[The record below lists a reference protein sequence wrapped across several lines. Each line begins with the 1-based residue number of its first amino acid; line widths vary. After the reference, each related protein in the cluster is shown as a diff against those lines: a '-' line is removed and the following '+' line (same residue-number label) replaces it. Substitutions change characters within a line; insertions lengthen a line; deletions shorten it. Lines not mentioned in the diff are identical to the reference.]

1 METSKNLPYIA
12 VFQDI
17 RKAMGISIYE
27 YMVVAAIYE
36 LQNNPNS
43 KHKGWYYGN
52 RRYLAE
58 YLDISERNLY
68 SCLDRMEIMG
78 LVRRDKETKF
88 IQATGLWY
96 DIVIMQDL
104 KLARTLCRDTARIA
118 VGDCADCSRDTAR
131 IADDNTIDNTTDN
144 INSCASFE
152 APTGGELFVTQRGEL
167 GETPSP
173 TDKKAQ
179 AEATEAET
187 VNVETLP
194 AAPKEDYIG
203 ELCDIYAEI
212 HMRFKGIKYI
222 PRGKDR
228 KAMGQILSYYKRV
241 EKDGIKVNAGKDKEQ
256 TKLDMRAFFEACH
269 RIQDPWLSQNME
281 LPLINSQ
288 FYKILGILK
297 NGANKQVFG
306 YNKRAEQQTAKE
318 FQDLYGDQWQE
329 EMSYVASRGF
339 KIHL

>member
-1 METSKNLPYIA
+1 MKNELLKYIMIDLVAMRAFNVTLSEYAILQMVYKLSGNPKSKCPGWCYASKETLAANIGLTARAIFKMISRLEELGLIERSSAGMIRVTSK
-12 VFQDI
+12 
-17 RKAMGISIYE
+17 
-27 YMVVAAIYE
+27 
-36 LQNNPNS
+36 
-43 KHKGWYYGN
+43 
-52 RRYLAE
+52 
-58 YLDISERNLY
+58 
-68 SCLDRMEIMG
+68 
-78 LVRRDKETKF
+78 
-88 IQATGLWY
+88 WY
-96 DIVIMQDL
+96 D
-104 KLARTLCRDTARIA
+104 A
-118 VGDCADCSRDTAR
+118 VEADAMNSVHSEQAPTSELSSCQTMNSVHASSELSSY
-131 IADDNTIDNTTDN
+131 DNSMINNNDNL
-144 INSCASFE
+144 NSCASPE
-152 APTGGELFVTQRGEL
+152 APTEGELFVTQTGEL
-167 GETPSP
+167 GKAPSP
-173 TDKKAQ
+173 TNKKAQ
-179 AEATEAET
+179 AETTEAET

-194 AAPKEDYIG
+194 AAPKENYIG

-318 FQDLYGDQWQE
+318 FQDLYGDHWQE
-329 EMSYVASRGF
+329 EMSNVASRGF
-339 KIHL
+339 RIHL